1 MLLIN
6 SINSNPYFNIASEEY
21 FLRHNPEDYFI
32 LYINSPSIIIGK
44 NQNALSEINIDYV
57 KKNKIPVVRRLS
69 GGGAVYHSLGNLNFS
84 FIINDSKNNLMNFKK
99 FTTPIIEV
107 LKKLSVNAENTGR
120 NDLVIEGKK
129 FSGNAQFKSKNRFL
143 HHGTLLFSSDLKEVS
158 RSLNAD
164 PIKFED
170 KSTKSVLS
178 RVTNIS
184 DYLEEKITIEEF
196 KKLLFEQIITD
207 NPKYHFYELTKNDL
221 DKINEIVKT
230 KYETWDWNYGYFPK
244 YNFSNKRKFPGG
256 LIEIYLDV
264 KDGIIV
270 NAKVF
275 GDFFSEKDIGIF
287 EKSLIN
293 LRHDEDSLK
302 NALSAM
308 KATDYFLNFTE
319 DEIFSLFF

>member
-1 MLLIN
+1 MLLIDSKN
-6 SINSNPYFNIASEEY
+6 ADPYFNIAAEEY
-21 FLRHNPEDYFI
+21 FLKHNSEDYFV

-69 GGGAVYHSLGNLNFS
+69 GGGAVYHSQGNLNFS

-107 LKKLSVNAENTGR
+107 LKGLSVNAENTGR

-158 RSLNAD
+158 KSLNAD

-178 RVTNIS
+178 RVTNIA
-184 DYLEEKITIEEF
+184 DYLKEKITIDEF
-196 KKLLFEQIITD
+196 KDLIFKQIIND
-207 NPKYHFYELTKNDL
+207 NPQYHFYDLTKNDFEEIR
-221 DKINEIVKT
+221 KIVKT

-244 YNFSNKRKFPGG
+244 YNFSNKKKFSGG
-256 LIEIYLDV
+256 LIEVYLDV
-264 KDGIIV
+264 KDGIIIDS
-270 NAKVF
+270 KIF
-275 GDFFSEKDIGIF
+275 GDFFSEKDVEIF
-287 EKSLIN
+287 EKLLIN
-293 LRHDEDSLK
+293 VKHDEEALK
-302 NALSAM
+302 NVLASI
-308 KATDYFLNFTE
+308 KITDYFLNFSE
-319 DEIFSLFF
+319 NEILSLFF

>member
-1 MLLIN
+1 MLLIDSKN
-6 SINSNPYFNIASEEY
+6 SDPYFNIAAEEY
-21 FLRHNPEDYFI
+21 FLKHRSEDYFI

-57 KKNKIPVVRRLS
+57 RKNKIPVVRRLS
-69 GGGAVYHSLGNLNFS
+69 GGGAVYHSHGNLNFS

-107 LKKLSVNAENTGR
+107 LKSLSVNAENTGR

-143 HHGTLLFSSDLKEVS
+143 HHGTLLFSSDLEEVS

-178 RVTNIS
+178 RVTNIT
-184 DYLEEKITIEEF
+184 DYLKEKITIDEF
-196 KKLLFEQIITD
+196 KDLIFKQIIND

-221 DKINEIVKT
+221 EDINKIVKT
-230 KYETWDWNYGYFPK
+230 KYESWDWNYGYFPK
-244 YNFSNKRKFPGG
+244 YNFSNKKKFLGG
-256 LIEIYLDV
+256 LIEVYLDV
-264 KDGIIV
+264 KDGIIIDS
-270 NAKVF
+270 KIF
-275 GDFFSEKDIGIF
+275 GDFFSKKDKEIF
-287 EKSLIN
+287 EKLLIN
-293 LRHDEDSLK
+293 VKHDEEALRNSLASIK
-302 NALSAM
+302 I
-308 KATDYFLNFTE
+308 TDYFLNFSE
-319 DEIFSLFF
+319 SEILSLFF

>member
-6 SINSNPYFNIASEEY
+6 SKNSNPYFNIASEEY
-21 FLRHNPEDYFI
+21 FLKYSTEDYFI

-107 LKKLSVNAENTGR
+107 LKELSVNAENTGR

-143 HHGTLLFSSDLKEVS
+143 HHGTLLFSSDLKELS
-158 RSLNAD
+158 GSLKAD
-164 PIKFED
+164 PLKFED
-170 KSTKSVLS
+170 KSTKSVSS
-178 RVTNIS
+178 RVANIT
-184 DYLEEKITIEEF
+184 DYLKNKIGIEEF
-196 KKLLFEQIITD
+196 KDLIFKQIIAD
-207 NPKYHFYELTKNDL
+207 NPEYHFYDPGKNDL
-221 DKINEIVKT
+221 EKINEIVKS

-244 YNFSNKRKFPGG
+244 YNFSNRKKFSGG
-256 LIEIYLDV
+256 IIEIYLDV
-264 KDGIIV
+264 KDGIIT
-270 NAKVF
+270 NARIF
-275 GDFFSEKDIGIF
+275 GDFFSEKDVSIF
-287 EKSLIN
+287 ENLLIN
-293 LRHDEDSLK
+293 VKHDMDSLK
-302 NALSAM
+302 NVLSAINI
-308 KATDYFLNFTE
+308 TDYFLNFTE
-319 DEIFSLFF
+319 NEILSLFF

>member
-6 SINSNPYFNIASEEY
+6 SINSNPYFNIAAEEY
-21 FLRHNPEDYFI
+21 FLKYCTENYFV

-44 NQNALSEINIDYV
+44 NQNALSEININYV

-107 LKKLSVNAENTGR
+107 LKGLSINAENTGR
-120 NDLVIEGKK
+120 NDLAIEGKK

-164 PIKFED
+164 PMKFED
-170 KSTKSVLS
+170 KSTKSVSS
-178 RVTNIS
+178 RVTNIA
-184 DYLEEKITIEEF
+184 DYLKEKLTIEEF
-196 KKLLFEQIITD
+196 KELIFKQIITD

-221 DKINEIVKT
+221 EKINELIKT

-244 YNFSNKRKFPGG
+244 YNFSNKKKFPGG
-256 LIEIYLDV
+256 LIEIYIDV
-264 KDGIIV
+264 KDGIIT
-270 NAKVF
+270 NAKIF
-275 GDFFSEKDIGIF
+275 GDFFSKEDVSIF
-287 EKSLIN
+287 ETTLIN
-293 LRHDEDSLK
+293 VKHDEDSLK
-302 NALSAM
+302 NVLSTIKIA
-308 KATDYFLNFTE
+308 DYFLNFIE
-319 DEIFSLFF
+319 SEILSLFF

>member
-1 MLLIN
+1 MLLID
-6 SINSNPYFNIASEEY
+6 SINSNPYFNIAAEEY
-21 FLRHNPEDYFI
+21 FLKYNTEDFFI

-69 GGGAVYHSLGNLNFS
+69 GGGAVYHGPGNLNFS

-107 LKKLSVNAENTGR
+107 LKGLSINAENTGR

-143 HHGTLLFSSDLKEVS
+143 HHGTLLFSSDLEVVS
-158 RSLNAD
+158 KSLNTN
-164 PIKFED
+164 PMKFED
-170 KSTKSVLS
+170 KSTKSVS
-178 RVTNIS
+178 ARVTNIA
-184 DYLEEKITIEEF
+184 DYLKEKLTIEEF
-196 KKLLFEQIITD
+196 KKLIFKQIITG
-207 NPKYHFYELTKNDL
+207 NPRYYFYELTKNDL
-221 DKINEIVKT
+221 EKIHEIVKA

-244 YNFSNKRKFPGG
+244 YNFSNKKKFPGG

-270 NAKVF
+270 NAKIF
-275 GDFFSEKDIGIF
+275 GDFFSKKDIGLF
-287 EKSLIN
+287 EKSLIDVK
-293 LRHDEDSLK
+293 HDEVLLK
-302 NALSAM
+302 NALAAI
-308 KATDYFLNFTE
+308 KTTDYFLNFTE
-319 DEIFSLFF
+319 SEILSLFF

>member
-6 SINSNPYFNIASEEY
+6 SVNSNPYFNIATEEY
-21 FLRHNPEDYFI
+21 LLKYNMEDYFV

-107 LKKLSVNAENTGR
+107 LKGLSINAENTGR

-143 HHGTLLFSSDLKEVS
+143 HHGTLLFSSDLTEVS

-164 PIKFED
+164 PMKFED
-170 KSTKSVLS
+170 KSTKSVS
-178 RVTNIS
+178 ARVTNIA
-184 DYLEEKITIEEF
+184 DYLKEKLTIEEF
-196 KKLLFEQIITD
+196 KELIFKQIITD

-221 DKINEIVKT
+221 EKINELIKT
-230 KYETWDWNYGYFPK
+230 KYETWGWNYGYFPK
-244 YNFSNKRKFPGG
+244 YNFSNKKKFPGG

-264 KDGIIV
+264 KDGIIA
-270 NAKVF
+270 NAKIF
-275 GDFFSEKDIGIF
+275 GDFFSKKDVGIF
-287 EKSLIN
+287 EKTLIN
-293 LRHDEDSLK
+293 IKHDADSLK
-302 NALSAM
+302 NVLTVI
-308 KATDYFLNFTE
+308 KITDYFLNFTE
-319 DEIFSLFF
+319 SEILSLFF